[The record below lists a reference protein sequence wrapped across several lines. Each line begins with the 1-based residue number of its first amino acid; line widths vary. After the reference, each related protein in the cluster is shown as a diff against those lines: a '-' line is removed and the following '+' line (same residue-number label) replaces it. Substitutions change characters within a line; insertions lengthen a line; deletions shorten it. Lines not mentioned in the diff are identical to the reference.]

1 MQLRA
6 YLISGEF
13 RVHRADC
20 RDCQREARRSDSPGD
35 AGEYASQA
43 AVIASLWSDIIA
55 ENPGL
60 YGTPGGLA
68 SLEAATIFLPCTSEL
83 PGQPGAADKVAAW
96 AAELGLEAEDLDD
109 LVHAAYSKLA
119 SEVNN
124 SGLGSQ
130 IRFLIESYGTG
141 GALSLLS
148 GLRPEA
154 AGRASAAGT
163 AEPTAGTEQRTTPA
177 PGR

>member
-20 RDCQREARRSDSPGD
+20 RDCQREARRSDSPGHPE
-35 AGEYASQA
+35 EYTSQA
-43 AVIASLWSDIIA
+43 DAIASLWSDIIA
-55 ENPGL
+55 EDPEL

-68 SLEAATIFLPCTSEL
+68 SLEAETIFLPCTSEL
-83 PGQPGAADKVAAW
+83 PRQPGAAEKVAAW
-96 AAELGLEAEDLDD
+96 AAELGLEAGDLDD

-119 SEVNN
+119 TEVNN
-124 SGLGSQ
+124 SGLRSQ
-130 IRFLIESYGTG
+130 IRFLIDSYGTG

-154 AGRASAAGT
+154 AGQASAS
-163 AEPTAGTEQRTTPA
+163 TAGPAASAEQRTTPA